1 MLLLLLLLFYRH
13 FGFFLFGT
21 LISNILLLLLSS
33 RRIFAHCH
41 LIVCRHFATA
51 VPSLSHPNA
60 PLYCTFQLH
69 LQLNYI
75 STIKLF
81 HFYWMVVKCFLLMF
95 SAFLLP
101 ARARL
106 LHRFLPKT
114 YFVFYIVRR
123 TRIAY
128 ACIVSGP
135 SFFALWHYH
144 SEAFPKNEKTIFKLH
159 WNVVPQWGTWTWL
172 SAIDVLPN
180 WSRAEQS
187 ETKMS

>member
-1 MLLLLLLLFYRH
+1 MLLLLLLFYRH

-51 VPSLSHPNA
+51 VPVIVDGIAWRTHPNA

-69 LQLNYI
+69 LHLQLNYI
-75 STIKLF
+75 STIELF

-106 LHRFLPKT
+106 LHRFLSKT

-159 WNVVPQWGTWTWL
+159 
-172 SAIDVLPN
+172 
-180 WSRAEQS
+180 
-187 ETKMS
+187 